1 MSMFSWLRRKP
12 AKRYFAVWFCRVRED
27 GVEFG
32 SMRVVANGMPSM
44 ATLRTSL
51 EAAKGSDAV
60 ITATMELANEADMDA
75 YFANAELSEECHVR
89 TLQ

>member
-12 AKRYFAVWFCRVRED
+12 AKRYFVVSFWCFREE
-27 GVEFG
+27 GLEFG
-32 SMRVVANGMPSM
+32 AMRVVANGMPSM

-60 ITATMELANEADMDA
+60 ITATMELSWMPAWRGTA
-75 YFANAELSEECHVR
+75 
-89 TLQ
+89 LQMENT